1 MPEGINDI
9 LNTDPVDRD
18 VALGAQVEVFSPRV
32 RALIAFYDTFRA

>member
-1 MPEGINDI
+1 MPEGIYDI

-18 VALGAQVEVFSPRV
+18 VALGAEVKVFSFRI

>member
-18 VALGAQVEVFSPRV
+18 VALGAQVEVFSLQV
-32 RALIAFYDTFRA
+32 RALIAFYDAFGA